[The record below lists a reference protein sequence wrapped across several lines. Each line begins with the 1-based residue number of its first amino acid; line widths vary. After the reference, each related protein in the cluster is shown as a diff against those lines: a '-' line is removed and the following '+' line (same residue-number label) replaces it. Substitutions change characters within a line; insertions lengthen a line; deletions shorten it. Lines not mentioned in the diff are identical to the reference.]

1 MAAEALTASL
11 CQAGD
16 RRNSE
21 SKELNQEEAR
31 KHQESKWGEQ
41 QLWRSVLVPSAS
53 QIHDR
58 LSFTLLSEERWRQLC
73 LKESLLTYQTT
84 YLETFNPILCP
95 AKGVPCSSVI
105 RIAIK
110 QKLLGVFLKSTDVRT
125 MERCN
130 YKRETQ
136 IWFTFLF
143 LTLTLAEEISENQTR
158 SKDWRVRT
166 CALFETWNCCFSMP
180 GYRLGR
186 PGSSFLSTWQRCHLN
201 SPQSLN
207 HSIWTYPR
215 WFSEKTQQL
224 QGTAHLLSPRHCGT
238 YYSKSHW

>member
-143 LTLTLAEEISENQTR
+143 LALTLAEEISENQTR
-158 SKDWRVRT
+158 GVKTEESERVL
-166 CALFETWNCCFSMP
+166 CL
-180 GYRLGR
+180 RLGTAAFQCQVTDLGGLGR
-186 PGSSFLSTWQRCHLN
+186 RFWARGNAVISTPHR
-201 SPQSLN
+201 
-207 HSIWTYPR
+207 
-215 WFSEKTQQL
+215 
-224 QGTAHLLSPRHCGT
+224 A
-238 YYSKSHW
+238 